1 MPQLPYPKTNLEDVE
16 ERRDRGRGAAGESS
30 SACGTNASGWVG
42 TDASQRTGTGALGS
56 AVTHTHMAWVSSLP
70 SWLCVACGAFLGTAI
85 RAGLDL
91 VATGSGKVVV
101 FSWSTVAVNLCGAFF
116 LGFVTA
122 WAQGYFREDAVRRKV
137 MLVAGSGFAGALTTY
152 ATMVMASIH
161 NAVQTMTA
169 VPAAGS
175 DLSGAASSSFSAAA
189 EYSLPLL
196 IEGLLASLVL
206 LAVGIGIAALGYSLG
221 IRAGG
226 SSQLGG
232 NRKASERPEVLR
244 TASASSPTSN
254 EDSCPRGAKK

>member
-1 MPQLPYPKTNLEDVE
+1 M
-16 ERRDRGRGAAGESS
+16 
-30 SACGTNASGWVG
+30 
-42 TDASQRTGTGALGS
+42 
-56 AVTHTHMAWVSSLP
+56 THTHMAWVSSLP
-70 SWLCVACGAFLGTAI
+70 SWLCVAFGAFLGTAI

-91 VATGSGKVVV
+91 VATGSGKVAV

-152 ATMVMASIH
+152 ATMVVASIYD
-161 NAVQTMTA
+161 AVQAMTA
-169 VPAAGS
+169 VPAAGGE
-175 DLSGAASSSFSAAA
+175 LSGVVSSPFSAVAL
-189 EYSLPLL
+189 YSLPLL
-196 IEGLLASLVL
+196 IEGMLASLVL
-206 LAVGIGIAALGYSLG
+206 LVVGIGVAALGYSLG

-244 TASASSPTSN
+244 ASSAYSATSN

>member
-16 ERRDRGRGAAGESS
+16 ERRDRGRGAVGERT
-30 SACGTNASGWVG
+30 SACGTNASGCVG
-42 TDASQRTGTGALGS
+42 TDASQRTGTSAQGS
-56 AVTHTHMAWVSSLP
+56 AVPHTHMAWVSSLP
-70 SWLCVACGAFLGTAI
+70 SWLCVAFGAFLGTAI
-85 RAGLDL
+85 RTGLDL
-91 VATGSGKVVV
+91 VATGSGKVAV

-122 WAQGYFREDAVRRKV
+122 WAQGYFREDAVRRKI

-161 NAVQTMTA
+161 NAVQAMTA

-175 DLSGAASSSFSAAA
+175 DLSGAVSSSFSAVAL
-189 EYSLPLL
+189 YSLPLL
-196 IEGLLASLVL
+196 IEGMLASLVL
-206 LAVGIGIAALGYSLG
+206 LVVGIGIAALGYSLG
-221 IRAGG
+221 IRVGG

-232 NRKASERPEVLR
+232 NRKASEMPEVLR

-254 EDSCPRGAKK
+254 EDSYPRGAKK

>member
-1 MPQLPYPKTNLEDVE
+1 METRAHLNGDEQDV
-16 ERRDRGRGAAGESS
+16 GVS
-30 SACGTNASGWVG
+30 
-42 TDASQRTGTGALGS
+42 
-56 AVTHTHMAWVSSLP
+56 THHHLSWLTRVP
-70 SWLCVACGAFLGTAI
+70 SWLCVAFGAFLGTAI

-91 VATGSGKVVV
+91 AATGSGKLTV
-101 FSWSTVAVNLCGAFF
+101 FSWSTVTVNLCGAFF

-175 DLSGAASSSFSAAA
+175 DLSGVVSSSFSAAV

-206 LAVGIGIAALGYSLG
+206 LAVGIGIAALGYSLAPNKEP
-221 IRAGG
+221 R
-226 SSQLGG
+226 
-232 NRKASERPEVLR
+232 
-244 TASASSPTSN
+244 
-254 EDSCPRGAKK
+254 PRGEKK

>member
-1 MPQLPYPKTNLEDVE
+1 METRAHLNGDEQDV
-16 ERRDRGRGAAGESS
+16 GVS
-30 SACGTNASGWVG
+30 
-42 TDASQRTGTGALGS
+42 
-56 AVTHTHMAWVSSLP
+56 THHHLSWLTRIP
-70 SWLCVACGAFLGTAI
+70 SWLCVAFGAFLGTAI

-91 VATGSGKVVV
+91 AATGTGKLTV
-101 FSWSTVAVNLCGAFF
+101 FSWSTVVVNLCGAFF

-122 WAQGYFREDAVRRKV
+122 WAQSYFREDAVRRKV